1 MMNCRLPGV
10 ALLMMGALAAV
21 AQTSAQRR
29 PNIIIILADDLGF
42 GDIGGFYGGEAPTP
56 NLNRMGEEGMVFSD
70 FHSNGPTCS
79 PTRAALIT
87 GRYQQRLGIEQPL
100 PTNWD
105 DEGIGSKDNRGEI
118 TIAEYLRKEGY
129 KTALYGKWHLGK
141 HPSANPVLH
150 GFDDFKGMTCGCGDY
165 FTKTDR
171 NGYRDWWH
179 NDRLVFQEGYATD
192 VITDNAIAF
201 VQENKTRPFFLYVAY
216 NAIHFPWQT
225 AEDYEL
231 ETRREGGD
239 YTSSEPGPG
248 SKLGPHKPDEVR
260 EVVHQMIERLD
271 EGVGRILKTLKE
283 QGIDE
288 QTLVF
293 FTSDNGG
300 YLHYNKGVWPEVSSN
315 GPFRGQKGQLYEGGH
330 RVPAIARWPGKIKG
344 GTVTSVTA
352 MTFDILPTV
361 LDLLNV
367 TPPGIAS
374 PHALDGV
381 SILPLLLENQ
391 PPPPRVLCW
400 RTPGQKAV
408 REGNWKLVT
417 TRAGNAPE
425 LFDLDSDPAEASN
438 LAARYPEKVQALLS
452 KLNAWE
458 ESVDNGM

>member
-1 MMNCRLPGV
+1 
-10 ALLMMGALAAV
+10 
-21 AQTSAQRR
+21 
-29 PNIIIILADDLGF
+29 
-42 GDIGGFYGGEAPTP
+42 
-56 NLNRMGEEGMVFSD
+56 
-70 FHSNGPTCS
+70 
-79 PTRAALIT
+79 
-87 GRYQQRLGIEQPL
+87 
-100 PTNWD
+100 
-105 DEGIGSKDNRGEI
+105 
-118 TIAEYLRKEGY
+118 
-129 KTALYGKWHLGK
+129 
-141 HPSANPVLH
+141 
-150 GFDDFKGMTCGCGDY
+150 
-165 FTKTDR
+165 
-171 NGYRDWWH
+171 
-179 NDRLVFQEGYATD
+179 
-192 VITDNAIAF
+192 
-201 VQENKTRPFFLYVAY
+201 
-216 NAIHFPWQT
+216 
-225 AEDYEL
+225 
-231 ETRREGGD
+231 
-239 YTSSEPGPG
+239 
-248 SKLGPHKPDEVR
+248 
-260 EVVHQMIERLD
+260 
-271 EGVGRILKTLKE
+271 GRILKTLKE